1 MTNELL
7 NEWKKEK
14 IVEDGDIVLAGVSG
28 GADSVCL
35 LLMLEQLQKKTDFLL
50 EAVHVE
56 HGIRG
61 EESRKDAAFVKN
73 LCQDHGIRCH
83 IFSVEVPLF
92 AEKHGLGL
100 EEAARILRYD
110 CYKKA
115 AESVKKEFPEKK
127 IKLALA
133 HHAEDNAETVL
144 FQMVRGSGLDG
155 MCGIRPVRNDAESV
169 TYIRP
174 LLGVSRCEIEQE
186 LKRRG
191 QAYCTDATNENLEYS
206 RNHIRHRILPEL
218 KKVNAQA
225 VLHMNRMAE
234 QMNEIRDYMD
244 RQLADAYEK
253 IVSREKA
260 DVVLHVELLR
270 GLSHILQTR
279 LVHNAL
285 AEAAGARQDLEAG
298 HVEAVL
304 GLMDKQSGRSVDLP
318 YGLVAERSYD
328 RIRLRQRDAKMVS
341 KEMTEIA
348 ISAEILE
355 EISSSGQT
363 KSIKVCDT
371 GALFTMRIFPFDG
384 KVSEIPQKMY
394 TKWLDYDKIK
404 FGFSI
409 RTRKNQDYFVM
420 DAVGHRKKLSDYFIN
435 QKIPAE
441 ERDATLLI
449 ADGSQILWI
458 VGGRMGRGA
467 QLDGTSRMVLELIYQ
482 GGTRDGL

>member
-1 MTNELL
+1 M
-7 NEWKKEK
+7 
-14 IVEDGDIVLAGVSG
+14 VEQVAKYIRQWNMIEPGDTVIAGVSG

-35 LLMLEQLQKKTDFLL
+35 CCVLAELSVPMEFTLRV
-50 EAVHVE
+50 VHVE

-61 EESRKDAAFVKN
+61 EESFRDADFVQQF
-73 LCQDHGIRCH
+73 CGERGIACEVR
-83 IFSVEVPLF
+83 SVDVPSY
-92 AEKHGLGL
+92 AREKRIGE
-100 EEAARILRYD
+100 EEAARFLRYD
-110 CYKKA
+110 IFRKEA
-115 AESVKKEFPEKK
+115 AKYPHSK
-127 IKLALA
+127 IALA
-133 HHAEDNAETVL
+133 HHLEDNAETIL
-144 FQMVRGSGLDG
+144 FQMARGSGLDG

-244 RQLADAYEK
+244 QQLADAYEK
-253 IVSREKA
+253 IVSRGKA

-467 QLDGTSRMVLELIYQ
+467 QLDGTSRMVLELIYE